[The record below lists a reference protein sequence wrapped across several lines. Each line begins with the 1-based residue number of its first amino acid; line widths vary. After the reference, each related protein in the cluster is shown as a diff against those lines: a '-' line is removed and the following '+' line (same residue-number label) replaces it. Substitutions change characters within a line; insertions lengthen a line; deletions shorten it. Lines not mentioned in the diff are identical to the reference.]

1 MSSVFQGLLNA
12 AGRIKNGAGPAT
24 KYFRGLPLN
33 AAGEVVT
40 GAGPVTRFDQ
50 GMPFNA
56 AGSIV
61 GIQAANPSDYGP
73 GATPYGPNGEL
84 GIAALAAPIANF
96 HQGVPYDAS
105 GLLCVA
111 ALGGAAVIVSKDFTL
126 TSAQVSLTTVGY
138 RLSPAAGTLAP
149 DNIYAGGTID
159 LILAQDN
166 DAFYISTGTN
176 TPFSGIAGNLA
187 VQVGVYQ
194 GPTRIVATWD
204 GFDRYEGSSVGIY
217 NYMVSKIGQTIALR
231 LSGAP
236 P

>member
-1 MSSVFQGLLNA
+1 MSSVFQGLISA
-12 AGRIKNGAGPAT
+12 AGRIKNGAAPIT
-24 KYFRGLPLN
+24 QYFRGLPLN
-33 AAGEVVT
+33 AAGEVVS

-50 GMPFNA
+50 GIPFNA
-56 AGSIV
+56 AGAIV

-84 GIAALAAPIANF
+84 GIAALAAPVSVF
-96 HQGVPYDAS
+96 FQGVPYDAN

-111 ALGGAAVIVSKDFTL
+111 QLVGAAVIVSKDFTL
-126 TSAQVSLTTVGY
+126 TSAQVSISTVGY
-138 RLSPAAGTLAP
+138 RLSPLSGTLAP
-149 DNIYAGGTID
+149 DNTYAGGTAD

-166 DAFYISTGTN
+166 DTFYVSTGTN
-176 TPFSGIAGNLA
+176 TPFPGIAGNLA
-187 VQVGVYQ
+187 VQVGVFQ

-204 GFDRYEGSSVGIY
+204 GFDRYLGSAPGIY